1 MIQAVAALLE
11 RNGDDLGAIQQYM
24 KSLEKM
30 NLTQIAMELLI
41 IVQDSLPRE
50 IKRQKIYRDKD
61 RPLSSE
67 EIIHICG
74 SHYEYEEC
82 YKNQRLSD
90 IDDLIQK
97 ACDLAKRSFALRGED
112 VWFCILISLG
122 DWIKTINSKLQHES
136 KSKEFENLVV
146 KANSL
151 GIKLHDVVNL
161 IEDFIIKRKNS
172 ITMKQVPFSIE
183 PRVLMDKLDLDLRS
197 IRKIFDFK
205 VK

>member
-1 MIQAVAALLE
+1 M
-11 RNGDDLGAIQQYM
+11 
-24 KSLEKM
+24 
-30 NLTQIAMELLI
+30 
-41 IVQDSLPRE
+41 
-50 IKRQKIYRDKD
+50 
-61 RPLSSE
+61 
-67 EIIHICG
+67 
-74 SHYEYEEC
+74 
-82 YKNQRLSD
+82 
-90 IDDLIQK
+90 
-97 ACDLAKRSFALRGED
+97 AKRSFASRGED

-136 KSKEFENLVV
+136 KSKDFENLVV

-197 IRKIFDFK
+197 I
-205 VK
+205 